1 MLLVS
6 FLVSRTGFIGGV
18 EEASLNFRK
27 NWVTLA
33 MTFDRPRNL
42 GVSLSP
48 SLKWVGIVLRHSGS
62 CSDCKDPCGIKK
74 KKNLLLQITVN
85 HTGTLFL
92 NSHNDHVPA
101 FRTDVFTFQE
111 IS

>member
-1 MLLVS
+1 MLLVT

-74 KKNLLLQITVN
+74 KNLLLQITVN

>member
-33 MTFDRPRNL
+33 MTFDRPRDL

-74 KKNLLLQITVN
+74 KKSSAN
-85 HTGTLFL
+85 H
-92 NSHNDHVPA
+92 SEPHRDA
-101 FRTDVFTFQE
+101 
-111 IS
+111 ISKLAQ